1 MNAIWTYLDEAV
13 SLGLAKNDSDIAR
26 KLGIKAG
33 TVCDWRKGRSAPG
46 EDQAAALAKMLG
58 KPEIVAECMAHRATR
73 DETRKVWEVI
83 AQMLHESEAQTKT
96 ARRDGEPSEGV
107 VAWGGIEPPTRG
119 FSIRCS
125 TN

>member
-1 MNAIWTYLDEAV
+1 MAEIGKYLDEV
-13 SLGLAKNDSDIAR
+13 ISTGVAKNDSDIAR
-26 KLGIKAG
+26 KLGIKPG
-33 TVCDWRKGRSAPG
+33 SVCDWRKGRSRPG
-46 EDQAAALAKMLG
+46 PDQAARLAKMLG
-58 KPEIVAECMAHRATR
+58 KPEVAAFCMVGGAQS
-73 DETRKVWEVI
+73 DESRRVWEVI
-83 AQMLHESEAQTKT
+83 AQMLQEAETKT